1 MRVKTMRRITTIAAV
16 MFVLALG
23 AVIGAQAVTE
33 AELGKLEVAAS
44 EVGQRA
50 ASLKAS
56 DSTLAADVEKSLALL
71 KEDIVYLRVRLRR
84 EGSVPRADYNDVR
97 DRLETLRVKAMG
109 TVTGRPVPTDDRTT
123 GEVWTVPVG
132 TEMDVRLQ
140 TPLNSAT
147 SKAEQRF
154 EATTVVDL
162 VLGGQTRIPAG
173 TIIRGFVG
181 SVRAAGRVE
190 RKGSLTLAFDEIL
203 LPGGASRLR
212 ASVTQ
217 ALDGKSSED
226 ISRIGTGAA
235 VGAIIGGLLG
245 GGKGLLLGVL
255 VGGGGTIAATDG
267 TDVNLPAGTLLRI
280 RIDAPLEIR

>member
-1 MRVKTMRRITTIAAV
+1 MRKSGIATV
-16 MFVLALG
+16 LIFVLGLG
-23 AVIGAQAVTE
+23 AALLAQAVTE
-33 AELGKLEVAAS
+33 GDLARLEATAAEI
-44 EVGQRA
+44 GQRVEN
-50 ASLKAS
+50 LKAS
-56 DSTLAADVEKSLALL
+56 DSTLAAEVERSLTLL

-84 EGSVPRADYNDVR
+84 EGTLQRADYTDIR
-97 DRLETLRVKAMG
+97 DRLETLRVKSLG
-109 TVTGRPVPTDDRTT
+109 EKVTGQPVMTDDPKTG
-123 GEVWTVPVG
+123 GEVWVVPVG

-140 TPLNSAT
+140 TALNSAT
-147 SKAEQRF
+147 AKVEQRF
-154 EATTVVDL
+154 EATTLVDL
-162 VLGGQTRIPAG
+162 RLGGEVRIPAG
-173 TIIRGFVG
+173 TIVRGFVG

-203 LPGGASRLR
+203 LPRGTSRLR

-235 VGAIIGGLLG
+235 VGAIIGGLIG
-245 GGKGLLLGVL
+245 GGKGVLLGVL

-267 TDVNLPAGTLLRI
+267 SDVTLPIGTVLRL